1 MPALSVTLNGQF
13 LVSVA
18 TEGLDLLDVNVG
30 GDRIGPEPGHLDVT
44 GGSSE
49 FLMWESRRPLS
60 PNDRLIVAFAKD
72 GTTSRPA
79 QTSDDSDLD
88 AADEPLEP
96 FVPASEML
104 EMLGKQQKTF
114 DFLECRLVAPDGSIT
129 TCRTTPQDHGFGFHV
144 FWNSRQPDAA
154 RVSLHTYTLE
164 GLASK
169 QNGTYH
175 VDLRLQFGERVIFEL
190 APNHTVERD
199 ARNNGARPSP

>member
-1 MPALSVTLNGQF
+1 
-13 LVSVA
+13 
-18 TEGLDLLDVNVG
+18 
-30 GDRIGPEPGHLDVT
+30 
-44 GGSSE
+44 
-49 FLMWESRRPLS
+49 MWESRRPLS